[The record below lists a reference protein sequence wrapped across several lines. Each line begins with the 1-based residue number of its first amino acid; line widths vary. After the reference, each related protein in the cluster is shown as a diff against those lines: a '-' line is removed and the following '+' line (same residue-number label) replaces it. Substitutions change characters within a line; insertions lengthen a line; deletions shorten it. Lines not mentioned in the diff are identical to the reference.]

1 MKDFIIVDGDLAAEN
16 GDFKIGDARLDLVE
30 RIAIA
35 NKGEFKMSPQSGCA
49 MVKVLGGNTTSGNA
63 FKVALIEDLA
73 RNGIEYDSIE
83 MTEEG
88 FEIKLKD

>member
-1 MKDFIIVDGDLAAEN
+1 MKDFVIVDGDLVTEN
-16 GDFKIGDARLDLVE
+16 GDFKIGDARLDIVE

-49 MVKVLGGNTTSGNA
+49 LINVLGGNTTSGNA

-73 RNGIEYDSIE
+73 RNGIEYDSID

>member
-1 MKDFIIVDGDLAAEN
+1 MKGLLIEN
-16 GDFKIGDARLDLVE
+16 GDLVVKNGHLAIGDCRLDIVE
-30 RIAIA
+30 RIAVA

-49 MVKVLGGNTTSGNA
+49 LVNVLGGNTTSGNA

-83 MTEEG
+83 MTDEG